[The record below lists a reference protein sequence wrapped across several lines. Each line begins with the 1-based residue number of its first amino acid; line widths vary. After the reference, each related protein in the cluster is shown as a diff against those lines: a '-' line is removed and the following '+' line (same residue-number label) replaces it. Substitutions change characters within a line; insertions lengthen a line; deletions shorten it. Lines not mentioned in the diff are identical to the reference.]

1 MPIQV
6 DTLRE
11 ESEKEFNIQIRPDT
25 HAFQIMR
32 FLAEEPELA
41 FTPKEIS
48 EGADVP
54 HGSVS
59 KTLSRLEER
68 DLVQHI
74 DEYWAIG
81 EDDRISSYA
90 ASVLSRKSLSRN
102 HESYESKDGSSWED
116 VPSLGESE

>member
-1 MPIQV
+1 MQ
-6 DTLRE
+6 
-11 ESEKEFNIQIRPDT
+11 
-25 HAFQIMR
+25 
-32 FLAEEPELA
+32 FLAAEPELA

-54 HGSVS
+54 HGSIS

-74 DEYWAIG
+74 DEFWAIG

-90 ASVLSRKSLSRN
+90 ASILSRKSLSRN
-102 HESYESKDGSSWED
+102 HDPYVSDDHSSWDD
-116 VPSLGESE
+116 VPSLSESK

>member
-1 MPIQV
+1 MPIHV

-11 ESEKEFNIQIRPDT
+11 ESQDASGIQIKPDT
-25 HAFQIMR
+25 HAFRIMR
-32 FLAEEPELA
+32 FLAQEPELA

-81 EDDRISSYA
+81 EDDRIGSYT
-90 ASVLSRKSLSRN
+90 ASLLSRKSLSRN
-102 HESYESKDGSSWED
+102 HEPYESEDGRTWDD
-116 VPSLGESE
+116 VPSLGEDE